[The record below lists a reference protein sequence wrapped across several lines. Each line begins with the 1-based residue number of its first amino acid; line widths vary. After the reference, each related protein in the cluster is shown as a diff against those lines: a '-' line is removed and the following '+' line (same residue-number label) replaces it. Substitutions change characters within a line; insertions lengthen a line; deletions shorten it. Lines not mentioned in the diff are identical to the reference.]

1 MRNRRLGFCFR
12 VIVPALLLSLPV
24 ADAQAPSGGEQRGA
38 RGGQPGGGAQ
48 QGAQPAGRGG
58 GRGARGAQPAAPS
71 KPTPHWP
78 DGRVNLSQAPGIK
91 GFWNVMGGNPIGTGG
106 SGLPTNLSL
115 AEVPF
120 QDWARELYAFRQTRA
135 GLDDPHARCQPAG
148 GMRFFTVPNGM
159 EIIDQPEL
167 QRIFIIDGENRD
179 WRRIAM
185 EPGRKHPPE
194 DLLNP
199 SYFGDSIG
207 HWEGETLVVDTVGFN
222 EKFWFIRG
230 GLPHT
235 RYMHLIERFTRTD
248 FDTLKY
254 EVTIDDKG
262 AYTKPWSG
270 GWLIKWQYTNY
281 DGSPGGE
288 IHEYFCIDN
297 ERDAIEFANQ

>member
-1 MRNRRLGFCFR
+1 MRANRLIRFVTVSSLG
-12 VIVPALLLSLPV
+12 LLLSLP
-24 ADAQAPSGGEQRGA
+24 ASQAQDPAGGQAGQDGARGA
-38 RGGQPGGGAQ
+38 RGGQA
-48 QGAQPAGRGG
+48 G
-58 GRGARGAQPAAPS
+58 GRGARGGRGGRGAQPTTPS

-78 DGRVNLSQAPGIK
+78 DGRVNLSQTPDTK
-91 GFWNVMGGNPIGTGG
+91 GFWNVASGNPIGKGG
-106 SGLPTNLSL
+106 SGLPTNLEL
-115 AEVPF
+115 NEVPF
-120 QDWARELYAFRQTRA
+120 QDWARALYDYRRSRG
-135 GLDDPHARCQPAG
+135 GLDDPHSRCQPAG

-167 QRIFIIDGENRD
+167 HRIFIIDGENRD

-194 DLLNP
+194 DQLNP

-207 HWEGETLVVDTVGFN
+207 HWEGETLVVDTVGYN

-235 RYMHLIERFTRTD
+235 RFMHLTERFTRTD

-262 AYTKPWSG
+262 AYTRPWSG
-270 GWLIKWQYTNY
+270 GWNIKWQYTNY

-297 ERDAIEFANQ
+297 ERDSADFALQ